1 MSPRFERSTST
12 KPGNSGASSSPAAP
26 SPRRSPREQLI
37 ELLLFAAAG
46 VGVVTT
52 VGIVLVLAF
61 EALNFFSQVSPVD
74 YFTGTVW
81 SASIRPYAFGV
92 IPLVVSTL
100 VVAGIAMAVA
110 VPLGLLA
117 AIYLAEYASARVR
130 TIVKPLLEMLA
141 GIPSIVYGFFA
152 ITVVSPQILQ
162 RLIPGI
168 GIVSALAAGIV
179 VGILVLPLVASLS
192 EDAIRAV
199 PRSLREGAF
208 AMGATRFEV
217 VRRVLL
223 PASLSGV
230 AASIIL
236 AASRAVGETMAV
248 ALAAGTSPIL
258 TLDPRDSVQTM
269 TAFIVQIS
277 QGDTPQDSIQFR
289 ALFAVAMTLF
299 VMTFGLNLLSQAL
312 VARFRNVYQ

>member
-1 MSPRFERSTST
+1 MTARFEHESSAGRPIRNRFSRPRASQARRSTSE
-12 KPGNSGASSSPAAP
+12 PV
-26 SPRRSPREQLI
+26 I

-52 VGIVLVLAF
+52 VGIVLVLVF
-61 EALNFFSQVSPVD
+61 ETLNFFGQVSPVE

-81 SASIRPYAFGV
+81 SASIRPYTFGV

-100 VVAGIAMAVA
+100 MVAAIAMAVA

-117 AIYLAEYASARVR
+117 AVYLSEYASARVR
-130 TIVKPLLEMLA
+130 TVVKPLLEMLA

-152 ITVVSPQILQ
+152 ITVISPQILQ

-168 GIVSALAAGIV
+168 GGVSALAAGIV

-223 PASLSGV
+223 PAALSGI

-236 AASRAVGETMAV
+236 ASSRAVGETMAV

-258 TLDPRDSVQTM
+258 TLDPRESVQTM

-277 QGDTPQDSIQFR
+277 QGDTPQDSLQFT
-289 ALFAVAMTLF
+289 ALFAVATTLF

-312 VARFRNVYQ
+312 VTRFRNVYQ